1 MMCQCT
7 FIDCN
12 KRTILVSSADN
23 GDHRYVGI
31 RRDMTNLCTST
42 QFCCEIKT
50 VLKFLVKTTQI
61 TTTKKFMMTSK
72 QDVTRNDLTKDVP
85 DLCV

>member
-1 MMCQCT
+1 
-7 FIDCN
+7 
-12 KRTILVSSADN
+12 
-23 GDHRYVGI
+23 
-31 RRDMTNLCTST
+31 MTNLCTST

-61 TTTKKFMMTSK
+61 TTTKKFMMTPK
-72 QDVTRNDLTKDVP
+72 QEVTRNDLTKDVP